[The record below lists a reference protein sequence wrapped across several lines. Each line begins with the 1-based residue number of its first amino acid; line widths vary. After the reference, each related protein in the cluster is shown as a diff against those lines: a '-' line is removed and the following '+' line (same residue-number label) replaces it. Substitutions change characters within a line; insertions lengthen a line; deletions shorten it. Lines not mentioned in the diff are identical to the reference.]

1 MKVISA
7 TKISLKKLYL
17 FILIG
22 LLIIVPIILSCIV
35 LITLIFPS
43 FEAVNVALI
52 VLSIIFGNY
61 AFKLSINKSSS
72 DIKIKLNNRMIAFND
87 EIILIENIENI
98 EKIVLKEMFRYYPIM
113 VLKLNHRR
121 KISIRFSDSSNFS
134 ALESALKFNDK
145 TCQLIRK

>member
-87 EIILIENIENI
+87 EIILIENIE
-98 EKIVLKEMFRYYPIM
+98 KIVLKEMFRYYPIM
-113 VLKLNHRR
+113 VFKLNHRR

>member
-17 FILIG
+17 FIIIG
-22 LLIIVPIILSCIV
+22 LLIIVPIILSSIV
-35 LITLIFPS
+35 LITLIFPN
-43 FEAVNVALI
+43 FKAVNVALV

-61 AFKLSINKSSS
+61 AFKLLINKSSS
-72 DIKIKLNNRMIAFND
+72 DIKIKLNHRMIAFND
-87 EIILIENIENI
+87 EIILIENI

-113 VLKLNHRR
+113 VFKLNNRR

-134 ALESALKFNDK
+134 TLESALKFNNK
-145 TCQLIRK
+145 TCPLISK

>member
-87 EIILIENIENI
+87 EIILIENIE
-98 EKIVLKEMFRYYPIM
+98 KIVLKEMFRYYPIM